1 MTNSAAWYFPAIEAG
16 KWRGLTNPAGEHFT
30 GDRIAG
36 AIRETLQNSLDAP
49 LEGSDV
55 VTVKFTEIEVDLSSF
70 DGSQLSQHI
79 EACLNEHN
87 IQKDPEAFSELQRAK
102 KILEPS
108 SVEPSSVRC
117 LSIVDEGTTGLC
129 ETENGDKFQA
139 LVESECLVEK
149 DDHSGGSFG
158 IGKNAALQLSEIFTV
173 IYSTRYLGSE
183 RLGRV
188 EKCTGVAEL
197 STHSMPDDDLKIA
210 KDKCGFWRRSAH
222 EPLFGNE
229 IPDIFRLDK
238 TGTGVFIMGFNPYC
252 KEEEWVNNVVRAVI
266 DNYFAAIHEKKLIV
280 EIHALP
286 DSQITINHESIGIQ
300 FEKFSQN
307 SQSHMFY
314 KAIRDKKITDFK
326 TEFDK
331 LGKIDLY
338 LDIEEGPR
346 TVGYVNRN
354 GMLITAS
361 RDINTNPFRPR
372 KAFPR
377 DYTAVVVPLS
387 DEGDKWI
394 RGMENPAHN
403 QICPQKIKDVNNS
416 EAAKSIL
423 KNVRDSISQF
433 IQESMQFDISAT
445 DNLNELAS
453 FFPEEFGEEQGGNG
467 LETGIE
473 RLHLNVKPYEFKPP
487 SPPRY
492 SEPDNNPENPVI
504 PPEPGP
510 EPPGPP
516 QPTPPLPPRPP
527 RPGKKIKRSID
538 NQRVVKTSHNEIIV
552 YFDIQLV
559 DINKVRFS
567 LHPRGY
573 EATRE
578 YPLQIAEICN
588 DGSGFAGTIDGN
600 CIVLKPQQSTS
611 RIKLILRTTDS
622 ISSSAFSL
630 VEDLQQ

>member
-1 MTNSAAWYFPAIEAG
+1 MTNSAAWYFPAIKAG
-16 KWRGLTNPAGEHFT
+16 KQRALTNPAGEHFS

-36 AIRETLQNSLDAP
+36 TVRETLQNSLDAP
-49 LEGSDV
+49 HEGSDV
-55 VTVKFTEIEVDLSSF
+55 VTVKFTEIPVDLNNF
-70 DGSQLSQHI
+70 GGSQLSQHI
-79 EACLNEHN
+79 EACLSEHR
-87 IQKDPEAFSELQRAK
+87 IQKDLEAFSELQRAK
-102 KILEPS
+102 EILQTS
-108 SVEPSSVRC
+108 SIRC
-117 LSIVDEGTTGLC
+117 LSIIDEGTTGLC
-129 ETENGDKFQA
+129 ETGDGDKFQA
-139 LVESECLVEK
+139 LVESEGFVEK
-149 DDHSGGSFG
+149 DYHAGGSFG

-197 STHSMPDDDLKIA
+197 STHSMPGDDTKTSRE
-210 KDKCGFWRRSAH
+210 KSGFWRRPAH

-286 DSQITINHESIGIQ
+286 DSQIIINHESIGIQ

-314 KAIRDKKITDFK
+314 KTIRDKKITDFN

-394 RGMENPAHN
+394 RSMENPAHN

-423 KNVRDSISQF
+423 KNVRSSISQF

-453 FFPEEFGEEQGGNG
+453 FFPEEFGEELGEDG
-467 LETGIE
+467 LEAGIG

-492 SEPDNNPENPVI
+492 SEQDNDPENPVI
-504 PPEPGP
+504 PPEPNP

-516 QPTPPLPPRPP
+516 QPTPPLPDPRPP
-527 RPGKKIKRSID
+527 HPGKKIKRNID
-538 NQRVVKTSHNEIIV
+538 NQRVIKTSHNRIIV
-552 YFDIQLV
+552 YLDIQLV

-588 DGSGFAGTIDGN
+588 DGNGFSGTIDGN
-600 CIVLKPQQSTS
+600 CVVLEPQQSTS
-611 RIKLILRTTDS
+611 RVKLILRTTDS